1 MALFD
6 PVPRRRLLAVLAAAS
21 PMLVAQRR
29 RAVRATTRLDPAV
42 LSALA
47 EVVLPSEIGEE
58 GRTAAVI
65 AFDQWLRGYRGGAEL
80 LHGYGQGEIR
90 QTPPSP
96 AARFETDLAALD
108 RAARQTR
115 GRPFAGLSVAER
127 RPLVEAAIGAAAP
140 QAIPATADATHVA
153 VALLAHWADSTAGYD
168 LAYRARI
175 NRFACRP
182 LATNPDRPTPAGD
195 R

>member
-29 RAVRATTRLDPAV
+29 RAVRATTRLDRSA
-42 LSALA
+42 LAALA
-47 EVVLPSEIGEE
+47 EVVLPSEIGAE
-58 GRTAAVI
+58 GRAAAVA
-65 AFDQWLRGYRGGAEL
+65 AFDRWLQGYRAGAEL
-80 LHGYGQGEIR
+80 LHGYGQAEIR

-96 AARFETDLAALD
+96 APRFEVDLATLD
-108 RAARQTR
+108 QAARRTR
-115 GRPFAGLSVAER
+115 GRPFAGLSIAER
-127 RPLVEAAIGAAAP
+127 RPLVETAIGAAP

-153 VALLAHWADSTAGYD
+153 VALLAHWAESAAGYD

-182 LATNPDRPTPAGD
+182 LATNPDRPSPAGD
-195 R
+195 Q